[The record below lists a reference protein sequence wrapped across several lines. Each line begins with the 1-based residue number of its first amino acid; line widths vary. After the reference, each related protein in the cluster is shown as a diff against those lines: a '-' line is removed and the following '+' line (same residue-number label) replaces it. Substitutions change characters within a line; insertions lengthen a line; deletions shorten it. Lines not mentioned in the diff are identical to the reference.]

1 MIAERIHALG
11 EIGFCHRIPAVI
23 FLLVSVLTL
32 QEYGRNFTCDCK
44 IMIGR
49 VISGLSYNITER
61 IQLYYFCLDIK
72 PIMWMFVWYEKKRGD
87 ECWHHF

>member
-1 MIAERIHALG
+1 MIAKRIQALG
-11 EIGFCHRIPAVI
+11 EIGFCHCIPAVI

-61 IQLYYFCLDIK
+61 NSIILLLSGY
-72 PIMWMFVWYEKKRGD
+72 RT
-87 ECWHHF
+87 HHVDVCMV